1 MSQRCNHCGLP
12 VWNETKDHQDKAF
25 CCYGCEMLSEM
36 DVDAN
41 EFFIPQNLLIRWIFA
56 FVCSMLLLLLSVTSH
71 LEPSLPTAVQYFSA
85 LLATSVLFLLGREV
99 LRSLKNE
106 LRTARLSLASLIFLG
121 VTASFMISIYNLFFT
136 GQATYFETSAM
147 ILCFY
152 VGSIM
157 VDIFLKNKINSET
170 THWQITPPQVLLTD
184 ESGNKS
190 RKQADKIKKGEYVVT
205 ETGAMIPVDGIL
217 QSDRG
222 FVNESF
228 LTGEEYPVVKEK
240 GDQIKA
246 GSIAYDK
253 NLVIET
259 ISGYHQSSLQ
269 EYWNKYKWSYE
280 RNTRIE
286 EIAQRTARYM
296 LMGIIPLS
304 LLVFGWYGWFYSL
317 EAGINNGLSVLLI
330 SCPCAFAIAAP
341 AALWIAQSVLHKN
354 GILFLSN
361 SSGLEELAKTNHII
375 FDKTGTLTKKA
386 ELFNFKIVDNSIYT
400 EEKIRSLM
408 YRLESVE
415 EHPIAEAVRRYTEEY
430 ERNGVSVE
438 HHKIAPGVGVNAL
451 INEDRRSYRA
461 GIFNHLHKW
470 AQGVLHKGEYGLFVE
485 NKLLAKWNIYY
496 PLKNDVKNVL
506 KELSKQYSLSILSGD
521 PIPKEELTGQ
531 KWTYLSNLSPHEKA
545 NYIRQCKKRG
555 EHVFFIGD
563 GINDLMAMA
572 QADVTLAMF
581 EGANQAKIDAD
592 FVQYH
597 PSVGIVPQLLVLAK
611 RTRNTFYQ
619 NIFWSV
625 FYNVIGLFLA
635 AGGYLTPIIS
645 IGAMILSS
653 IFVTTNSM
661 RLKKGGKNQKHNASP
676 HYEAATLGASS

>member
-1 MSQRCNHCGLP
+1 MAQRCNHCGLP
-12 VWNETKDHQDKAF
+12 VWDKNHNHREKVF

-41 EFFIPQNLLIRWIFA
+41 EFFIPQNLLIRWIIA
-56 FVCSMLLLLLSVTSH
+56 FVCSMLLLLLSITSQF
-71 LEPSLPTAVQYFSA
+71 EPSLPTAIHYFSS
-85 LLATSVLFLLGREV
+85 LLATGVLFLLGREV

-106 LRTARLSLASLIFLG
+106 LKSARLSLASLIFLG
-121 VTASFMISIYNLFFT
+121 ATASYLISIYNLFYT

-157 VDIFLKNKINSET
+157 VDIFLKNKIKSET
-170 THWQITPPQVLLTD
+170 THWQITPPQVLMMD
-184 ESGNKS
+184 KAGDKS

-205 ETGAMIPVDGIL
+205 ETGAMIPVDGVL

-222 FVNESF
+222 FINESF
-228 LTGEEYPVVKEK
+228 LTGEEYPLVKTK

-259 ISGYHQSSLQ
+259 VADYQESSLQ
-269 EYWNKYKWSYE
+269 EYWSRYKWSYNH
-280 RNTRIE
+280 NTRIE

-304 LLVFGWYGWFYSL
+304 LLVFGWHGWFYSL

-361 SSGLEELAKTNHII
+361 SSGLEELAKTDHII
-375 FDKTGTLTKKA
+375 FDKTGTLTKEA
-386 ELFNFKIVDNSIYT
+386 ELFNFEVVDNSIHT
-400 EEKIRSLM
+400 EEEIHSLM
-408 YRLESVE
+408 YQLESVE
-415 EHPIAEAVRRYTEEY
+415 EHPIAEAVRRYIGDH
-430 ERNGVSVE
+430 ERNELSIECYKVV
-438 HHKIAPGVGVNAL
+438 PGIGISAL
-451 INEDRRSYRA
+451 INDELKTYRA
-461 GIFNHLHKW
+461 GIYNHLHKW
-470 AQGVLHKGEYGLFVE
+470 AQDSLNDGEYGLFIG
-485 NKLLAKWNIYY
+485 NRLLAKWKIHY
-496 PLKNDVKNVL
+496 PLKEDAKDVLN
-506 KELSKQYSLSILSGD
+506 ELSNQYSISILSGD

-531 KWTYLSNLSPHEKA
+531 MWTYLPNQSPQEKA
-545 NYIRQCKKRG
+545 NYVQQCKKRG
-555 EHVFFIGD
+555 ENVFFIGD

-572 QADVTLAMF
+572 KANVTLVMF

-597 PSVGIVPQLLVLAK
+597 PSIDMILRLLMLAK

-625 FYNVIGLFLA
+625 FYNIIGLFLA
-635 AGGYLTPIIS
+635 ASGYLTPIVS

-653 IFVTTNSM
+653 IFVTANSM
-661 RLKKGGKNQKHNASP
+661 WLRNNNTQNSKAEP
-676 HYEAATLGASS
+676 YYDAATLGASS